1 MAGSQL
7 RSRTTNNKKVK
18 KQSQSS
24 QSKLAPS
31 STAGDVNAIKAA
43 EAVKSEQNT
52 FSLSLLTAFRVLLI
66 MRCFSALY
74 RILDDCDEVYNYWEP
89 THYLL
94 QGYGRETWEY
104 STDYKIRS
112 WAFIFVNA
120 VVGFV
125 TKIATSTKL
134 QTFYLIRLFLAGVSS
149 YVEARFYRT
158 ISEEINVHVGHY
170 VFAILF
176 FAAGMFNASTAYLPS
191 TFAMYCV
198 FMAFSYALKPVSDV
212 DRTRTYRVVFWIGL
226 GALGG
231 WPFAAL
237 VGVPFA
243 IEEVLVFGRD
253 SMTQEDG
260 KIVRTLP
267 TGKWRLRR
275 VIRLIEATVI
285 CGAGLTF
292 ILMLMD
298 QMFYR
303 QYTVVAW
310 NIIKY
315 NVFGA
320 EGRGPDLYGTEPWY
334 YYIMNGL
341 LNFNIVF
348 LLAIGSAGCLLVS
361 AYIDRNRL
369 PGTTKL
375 DAIWPY
381 IILGLKLVPFYLW
394 FIVFSLQAHKE
405 ERFMYV
411 AYPLLALNAGIS
423 VYLIRNWSYRFA
435 TTMTNDLHTRIYA
448 LRFTSIAILAV
459 YALLSILRLLAIL
472 TRYRAPF
479 VVYSAIWN
487 EQAPD
492 QLINLN
498 YLQEDFVD
506 NVDLKLKNVCVGK
519 EWYRF
524 PSQFFLPSDT
534 RLQFLKTN
542 FAGQLPKEFEEDLTV
557 GRYELDDGQEH
568 YYRRRVYGWLGAR
581 MAPEGFNDLN
591 QEDPSVYVSL
601 DACDYLVDVDFPLRS
616 ASELEPRYVRDEDH
630 WEVLQCYDFI
640 DAENSNRWL
649 RAFWLPGSP
658 GVAWGDYCL
667 LKRK

>member
-1 MAGSQL
+1 MAGPQL
-7 RSRTTNNKKVK
+7 RSRAINNKKAK
-18 KQSQSS
+18 NQTQ
-24 QSKLAPS
+24 QAKLAAS

-43 EAVKSEQNT
+43 EAVRNEQNT

-66 MRCFSALY
+66 VRCFSALY

-104 STDYKIRS
+104 STAYKIRS

-120 VVGFV
+120 LVGLV
-125 TKIATSTKL
+125 TKIIASTKL
-134 QTFYLIRLFLAGVSS
+134 QTFYLIRLFFAGVCSF
-149 YVEARFYRT
+149 VEAKFYRT
-158 ISEEINVHVGHY
+158 ITEEINVHVGHY

-176 FAAGMFNASTAYLPS
+176 FSVGMFNASTAYLPS

-212 DRTRTYRVVFWIGL
+212 DATRTYKVVFWIGL

-237 VGVPFA
+237 IGIPFV

-253 SMTQEDG
+253 SMVQEDG
-260 KIVRTLP
+260 TVVRSLP
-267 TGKWRLRR
+267 TGHWRLRR
-275 VIRLIEATVI
+275 IIRILEAAII

-292 ILMLMD
+292 ILVLMD
-298 QMFYR
+298 QMIYR

-315 NVFGA
+315 NIFGS

-334 YYIMNGL
+334 HYIVNGL

-348 LLAIGSAGCLLVS
+348 ILAIGSAVCVLIT
-361 AYIDRNRL
+361 AYIDRNRI
-369 PGTTKL
+369 PGSTKL

-381 IILGLKLVPFYLW
+381 VVLGLKLVPFYLW

-411 AYPLLALNAGIS
+411 AYPLLALNAAIS
-423 VYLIRNWSYRFA
+423 IYLIRSWVYRAA
-435 TTMTNDLHTRIYA
+435 TALTSNIHIRINA
-448 LRFTSIAILAV
+448 LRYSSIVILV
-459 YALLSILRLLAIL
+459 IYGLISISRVLALL

-479 VVYSAIWN
+479 VVYSSIWK

-492 QLINLN
+492 QLVNRN
-498 YLQEDFVD
+498 YIQEDFMN

-534 RLQFLKTN
+534 RIQFLKSN
-542 FAGQLPKEFEEDLTV
+542 FDGQLPKEFEEDIRV
-557 GRYELDDGQEH
+557 GIYEMEGQEH
-568 YYRRRVYGWLGAR
+568 YYRRRVFGWYGAR
-581 MAPEGFNDLN
+581 TAPEGFNDLN
-591 QEDPSVYVSL
+591 KEDPSVYVKEE
-601 DACDYLVDVDFPLRS
+601 DCDYLVDVDFPLRS
-616 ASELEPRYVRDEDH
+616 VSELEPRYVRDDKH
-630 WEVLQCYDFI
+630 WETMYCYSFI
-640 DAENSNRWL
+640 DAENSNRLL
-649 RAFWLPGSP
+649 RAFWLPGNP
-658 GVAWGDYCL
+658 GVAWGDYCM
-667 LKRK
+667 LKRKNLD